1 MKQNMKVGFVSLGCS
16 KNLVD
21 TEMMIGLFKKNGYD
35 IVNSPEVADI
45 IVINTCGFIESAKE
59 EAINTIL
66 EMAEYKKDN
75 CKYLIVTG
83 CLVERYKEELIKA
96 IPEVDLFIKFS
107 EYETIWEQ
115 IENLINSNI
124 KDGKLEFLDRV
135 ISTGKN
141 YAYLRIAEGC
151 NNFCTFCAIP
161 YIRGRFK
168 SRKIEDILQEAKK
181 LADDGIKELIVI
193 AQDTTKY
200 GIDIYGK
207 PELAKLL
214 HELSKI
220 DGIEWI
226 RFLYAYPETITDE
239 LIEEVKNNEKICKYF
254 DIPMQHISDNILK
267 KMNRKSTG
275 ASIKNLIRKLRK
287 EIPEVIIRSTLMVGF
302 PGETE
307 EDFEELYAFVKWAKL
322 DKLGCFTYSKEEGT
336 AAYKMENQVYP
347 MTKKK
352 RYNKIMA
359 LQQKISE
366 ENMEKHIGKTL
377 KVLVEQKGIGRSY
390 MDVPDIDGVVYI
402 KGESNINSFENC
414 KITGIKE
421 YDLIGEVVK

>member
-1 MKQNMKVGFVSLGCS
+1 MKVGFVSLGCS

-21 TEMMIGLFKKNGYD
+21 TEMMIGLFKKNKYE
-35 IVNSPEVADI
+35 IVNNPEEAEI
-45 IVINTCGFIESAKE
+45 IVINTCGFIEPAKE

-66 EMAEYKKDN
+66 EMAKYKEEN

-96 IPEVDLFIKFS
+96 LPEVDLFVKFS
-107 EYETIWEQ
+107 EYDTIWNQ
-115 IENLINSNI
+115 IDKVINSKEKQGNL
-124 KDGKLEFLDRV
+124 DFLNRV

-161 YIRGRFK
+161 YIRGRFT
-168 SRKIEDILQEAKK
+168 SRKIEDVLDEAKM
-181 LADDGIKELIVI
+181 LAKQGYKELIVI

-200 GIDIYGK
+200 GVDIYGK
-207 PELAKLL
+207 PRLAELL
-214 HELSKI
+214 HEISKI
-220 DGIEWI
+220 EGIEWI

-239 LIEEVKNNEKICKYF
+239 LIEEVKNNDKICKYF
-254 DIPMQHISDNILK
+254 DIPMQHISDNMLK

-275 ASIKNLIRKLRK
+275 ESIKNLITKLRG
-287 EIPEVIIRSTLMVGF
+287 EIPNVIIRSTLMVGF

-307 EDFEELYAFVKWAKL
+307 EDFNEMYEFVKWAKL

-336 AAYKMENQVYP
+336 VAYKMENQVHP

-352 RYNKIMA
+352 RYNKIMK
-359 LQQKISE
+359 LQQTISE
-366 ENMEKHIGKTL
+366 ENMEKHLGKTL
-377 KVLVEQKGIGRSY
+377 KVLVEENGIGRSY
-390 MDVPDIDGVVYI
+390 MDVPDIDGVIYL
-402 KGESNINSFENC
+402 KGNAKINSFVNC
-414 KITGIKE
+414 KIIGKKE
-421 YDLIGEVVK
+421 YDLIGEVTE